1 MYGRKIL
8 ISAIL
13 AAAAGYGVA
22 WAAEAMPADVHE
34 MHGMLTG
41 MHGMTLYT
49 FDKDPAG
56 AGKSMCNDGCAK
68 NWPPLMVSASDQASE
83 DWSVIAREDG
93 SKQWA
98 YKGKPLYLW
107 VKDHKPG
114 DATGDGFRGVWHV
127 ARR

>member
-1 MYGRKIL
+1 
-8 ISAIL
+8 
-13 AAAAGYGVA
+13 
-22 WAAEAMPADVHE
+22 
-34 MHGMLTG
+34 
-41 MHGMTLYT
+41 
-49 FDKDPAG
+49 
-56 AGKSMCNDGCAK
+56 
-68 NWPPLMVSASDQASE
+68 VSASDQASE

>member
-1 MYGRKIL
+1 
-8 ISAIL
+8 
-13 AAAAGYGVA
+13 
-22 WAAEAMPADVHE
+22 
-34 MHGMLTG
+34 
-41 MHGMTLYT
+41 
-49 FDKDPAG
+49 
-56 AGKSMCNDGCAK
+56 MCNDGCAK